1 MRRLRLPRPE
11 TILRRLNREIR
22 REQRIRSAAAR
33 SGDDHLFLPAEGVR
47 RLCEA
52 EERVKVLQRFRA
64 SAFGIPLRPYH
75 ATKPL
80 FPKGD
85 RS

>member
-1 MRRLRLPRPE
+1 MKRLRWAKPE

-22 REQRIRSAAAR
+22 REQRIMSAAAR
-33 SGDDHLFLPAEGVR
+33 PDGTLRFLEAHELQR
-47 RLCEA
+47 FCEA